1 MNDFISAALP
11 WVIIGISVAIFVV
24 TFSHRNKRSCY
35 VTEGIFLGL
44 CGGATFG
51 AAGAVSLSLGISLG
65 LLVGAVVGACIEKK

>member
-11 WVIIGISVAIFVV
+11 WVIIGIFVAIFAV
-24 TFSHRNKRSCY
+24 TFHQKNKRSCY
-35 VTEGIFLGL
+35 VIEGIFLGM

-51 AAGAVSLSLGISLG
+51 ATGVVSLSLGISLG